1 MTWAFDRALGRPPDA
16 DERRTL
22 TALHA
27 KSLAQFEKNPDEA
40 RRLIRTGEY
49 PVAADIAPVRLAA
62 MTTVTRVVLNLH
74 ELITRN

>member
-1 MTWAFDRALGRPPDA
+1 MTWAFARALGRAPDA

-22 TALHA
+22 SALHA
-27 KSLAQFEKNPDEA
+27 RSLAQFEKNPDEA
-40 RRLIRTGEY
+40 RRLIRAGEY
-49 PVAADIAPVRLAA
+49 PVPSDIAPARLAA